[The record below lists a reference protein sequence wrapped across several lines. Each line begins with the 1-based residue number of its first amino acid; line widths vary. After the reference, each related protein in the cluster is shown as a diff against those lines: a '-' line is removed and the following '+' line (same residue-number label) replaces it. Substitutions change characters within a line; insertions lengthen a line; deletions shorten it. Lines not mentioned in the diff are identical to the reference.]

1 MSDKLEITLF
11 GNPAIRKQGQPIT
24 GFISNKVPALVY
36 YLATTGQTHSRNTL
50 AGLLWG
56 DFPET
61 KARKNLRDVLSNLRS
76 LALEEH
82 LIITR
87 QTVAFNRQVPYE
99 LDVEIFSKSLA
110 SGNKPGALQG
120 SSIGLLQM
128 AADVYKGDFLEG
140 FFVPQA
146 EAYEE
151 WMRAERGQYRQ
162 QASQI
167 LHLLTRHFA
176 EQRQYTSGIVYVS
189 RLLAM
194 EPWREDAHRQL
205 MQLLAWSG
213 QRSAAL
219 AQYETCCEEL
229 MQEFG
234 VEPEERTQQL
244 YAQIRDGETAVID
257 EDVAG
262 RKTAVS
268 NLPVPLTRFVGR
280 EKEIDKIGEML
291 RTEGCRIVTL
301 VGPGGIGKTRLSI
314 ETAHRFVPD
323 MEAGALFADGIYFV
337 PLAGVETAEL
347 TRSLAAQNVHHPIVA
362 AIADVLNV
370 SINDPDDPIRRFRNY
385 MREKEMLLVLDNF
398 EHLIAAA
405 NFVAIMLRHAP
416 KIKVLVTSRTRLN
429 IRGEQILPM
438 RGMSVPISI
447 DEPDWRAYAA
457 VQLFE
462 QTAQA
467 VDPDFAILPGSETA
481 VIKICRLVA
490 GLPLGIELSATWV
503 RVLSCNEIV
512 HEIENNIR
520 FLEAETTIVDMSERH
535 QSLWAVFTYS
545 WDLLSDAEKIAL
557 RKLSVL
563 RGGFDRQAAEEI
575 GGASLGLLASFVDN
589 SLVRRNNVGSGE
601 LRYELLEV
609 LRIYAM
615 NRLEEDH
622 ADAVTTKERYCQ
634 YFMSFLQVRVPDL
647 LAARQ
652 LTALDEIGVEM
663 QNIRFAWQWAVSQM
677 NVAALETG
685 LYGLFLYYDMRSR
698 FQEGLNAFARASTAV
713 APLDSSSDQDRIT
726 WARLL
731 ARQGWFTFHVGLHGE
746 ALTLLGESVA
756 VLRPLNAYTDLIFS
770 LNYLGAVYFHT
781 FQYEDALACCEE
793 SLQLAREIDDKGGMG
808 IALNILSQIEFRQ
821 GDLERARL
829 HGQESLEIVTGL
841 ENRWSIAFSL
851 ENLGRVAVAEE
862 QYGQAKEMFGTVLRI
877 REEMG
882 DLRGMAMSLE
892 RLADTAVA
900 LEELARA
907 EKLYKRSLAVYRE
920 IGNQR
925 GMVQAL
931 ASLGQTAMSRELYA
945 QAGTYFQKA
954 LQRAQQLE
962 NVAIIRD
969 IERGLAEAEAKQK
982 EEESETA
989 V

>member
-24 GFISNKVPALVY
+24 GFISNKAPALIY
-36 YLATTGQTHSRNTL
+36 YLATSGQTHSRNTL

-61 KARKNLRDVLSNLRS
+61 KARKNLRDVLSNLRG
-76 LALEEH
+76 LAVEEH

-99 LDVEIFSKSLA
+99 LDVEVFSRSLA
-110 SGNKPGALQG
+110 SGNKQGATQSAG
-120 SSIGLLQM
+120 IGLLQT

-140 FFVPQA
+140 FFIPQA

-176 EQRQYTSGIVYVS
+176 EQHQYTSGIVYVS

-219 AQYETCCEEL
+219 AQYETCCEVL
-229 MQEFG
+229 LQEFG
-234 VEPEERTQQL
+234 MEPEARTQQL
-244 YAQIRDGETAVID
+244 YEQIRDGKTAVID
-257 EDVAG
+257 VDVAE

-291 RTEGCRIVTL
+291 RTEQCRIVTL

-314 ETAHRFVPD
+314 ETARRFVAE
-323 MEAGALFADGIYFV
+323 MEAGSVFADGIYFV
-337 PLAGVETAEL
+337 PLAGIETAEL
-347 TRSLAAQNVHHPIVA
+347 TRSLAAQDVHHPITA
-362 AIADVLNV
+362 ALADVLNV
-370 SINDPDDPIRRFRNY
+370 SINDPEDPMRRFRNY

-398 EHLIAAA
+398 EHLVAAA
-405 NFVAIMLRHAP
+405 NFVVSLLRHAP
-416 KIKVLVTSRTRLN
+416 KIKVLVTSRTRLS
-429 IRGEQILPM
+429 IRGEQVVPM

-447 DEPDWRAYAA
+447 DEPDWREYAA

-481 VIKICRLVA
+481 VIRICRLVN
-490 GLPLGIELSATWV
+490 GMPLGIELAATWV
-503 RVLSCNEIV
+503 RVLSCNQIV

-520 FLEAETTIVDMSERH
+520 FLEAETTIIDMSERH

-545 WDLLSDAEKIAL
+545 WDLLNAAEKTVL

-563 RGGFDRQAAEEI
+563 RGGFDRRAAEEI
-575 GGASLGLLASFVDN
+575 AGASLGVLASFVDN
-589 SLVRRNNVGSGE
+589 SLVRRSNVGTGE

-609 LRIYAM
+609 LRRYAM

-622 ADAVTTKERYCQ
+622 ASAVATKATHCQ
-634 YFMSFLQVRVPDL
+634 YFMLFLQMRLPDL
-647 LAARQ
+647 LGVRQ
-652 LTALDEIGVEM
+652 LMALDEIGLEM
-663 QNIRFAWQWAVSQM
+663 QNIRFAWQWAVAQM
-677 NVAALETG
+677 DLAALETG
-685 LYGLFLYYDMRSR
+685 LYGLFLFYDMRSR
-698 FQEGLNAFARASTAV
+698 FQEGLDAFTRASTAV
-713 APLDSSSDQDRIT
+713 VPSDSSSEADRIT

-731 ARQGWFTFHVGLHGE
+731 ARQGWFTFHVGLHSE
-746 ALTLLGESVA
+746 ALSLLNESVA
-756 VLRPLNAYTDLIFS
+756 ALRPLNTYTDLIFS
-770 LNYLGAVYFHT
+770 LNYLGAVYLHT
-781 FQYEDALACCEE
+781 FQYDDALVCCQE
-793 SLQLAREIDDKGGMG
+793 SLQLARDIDDKDGMG
-808 IALNILSQIEFRQ
+808 IALNILSQIAFRQ
-821 GDLERARL
+821 GDLEQAELYGR
-829 HGQESLEIVTGL
+829 ESLEIVTGL
-841 ENRWSIAFSL
+841 ENRWSRAFSL
-851 ENLGRVAVAEE
+851 ENLGRVAVAKN
-862 QYGQAKEMFGTVLRI
+862 QYGQAREMFGTVLQI

-892 RLADTAVA
+892 RLADTAVV
-900 LEELARA
+900 LDELARA
-907 EKLYKRSLAVYRE
+907 ETLYKRSFTVYRE

-925 GMVQAL
+925 GMVQVL
-931 ASLGQTAMSRELYA
+931 SSLGRTAMRRELYA
-945 QAGTYFQKA
+945 QAETHFRKA
-954 LQRAQQLE
+954 LERAQQLD
-962 NVAIIRD
+962 NAAVIHD
-969 IERGLAEAEAKQK
+969 IEQCLAEAVEKQK
-982 EEESETA
+982 EE
-989 V
+989 